1 MIKDTKLLIIICLL
15 VIFAGLSLLWFGLRP
30 AKIKQVVSPIPQV
43 SATPKLIGEDEQVF
57 GIGGEAVLVSKV
69 VDGDTITLEGGQTV
83 RLIGIDTPE
92 TKDPRRPVGCF
103 GKEAANKTKE
113 LLEGETVVL
122 QKDVSE
128 VDKYNRLLRYVFLSL
143 DGGQL
148 LFVNDYLVREGFA
161 QVLTYPPDIKYNE
174 QLREAEK
181 SAKENK
187 KGLWGSC

>member
-1 MIKDTKLLIIICLL
+1 M
-15 VIFAGLSLLWFGLRP
+15 
-30 AKIKQVVSPIPQV
+30 
-43 SATPKLIGEDEQVF
+43 
-57 GIGGEAVLVSKV
+57 
-69 VDGDTITLEGGQTV
+69 
-83 RLIGIDTPE
+83 
-92 TKDPRRPVGCF
+92 
-103 GKEAANKTKE
+103 
-113 LLEGETVVL
+113 VL